1 MSQGRRGRF
10 FPRPYSDARV
20 FRIDPPPLPVSTIV
34 ALNLLYAA
42 ACYGFH
48 LILKCA
54 APDAGVWVL
63 YCAPLGIG
71 VVTCVAVTAAI
82 YCCFGGKVRLV
93 YDKTTRSV
101 ELPSYNVSF
110 SREEGVQIEYVVA
123 SRVWGGERNV
133 RNCALYLI
141 ACRDGK
147 QERWSIVK
155 PLFAGRSLDYL
166 LIPLTRETDLPVVET
181 KRYQDAWRNWQT
193 QEPYPGTPSPDG
205 S

>member
-1 MSQGRRGRF
+1 MQESGF
-10 FPRPYSDARV
+10 FTAPFGHRSGHLCRSHC
-20 FRIDPPPLPVSTIV
+20 R
-34 ALNLLYAA
+34 NLLLFRRE
-42 ACYGFH
+42 G
-48 LILKCA
+48 
-54 APDAGVWVL
+54 
-63 YCAPLGIG
+63 
-71 VVTCVAVTAAI
+71 T
-82 YCCFGGKVRLV
+82 LV

-133 RNCALYLI
+133 RNFALYLI